1 MDICNAA
8 KGIGKLYLLMLCKKK
23 TRYYISLND
32 KKSPDTAPIDIKC
45 NQVLAMINATLL
57 FK

>member
-23 TRYYISLND
+23 Q
-32 KKSPDTAPIDIKC
+32 DITFPLMIKNRLILQQLICKC